1 MFLPVIAWSGFLKKI
16 VCFECGC
23 VHTSFDFFERASSE
37 KFFFSLVTRVCSR
50 RPYMSVGTLRD
61 QVIYPDTDQEMQE
74 RGFTDQQLE
83 GILRTV
89 NLLYILEREGGERT
103 RSPINVA
110 EIHFFFSA

>member
-1 MFLPVIAWSGFLKKI
+1 M
-16 VCFECGC
+16 ECPF
-23 VHTSFDFFERASSE
+23 HFI
-37 KFFFSLVTRVCSR
+37 LR

-61 QVIYPDTDQEMQE
+61 QVIYPDTDQEMRE

-103 RSPINVA
+103 PSPLTLLRCT
-110 EIHFFFSA
+110 FSFSLHRHSTF

>member
-1 MFLPVIAWSGFLKKI
+1 
-16 VCFECGC
+16 
-23 VHTSFDFFERASSE
+23 
-37 KFFFSLVTRVCSR
+37 
-50 RPYMSVGTLRD
+50 MSVGTLRD

-103 RSPINVA
+103 RSPINTA
-110 EIHFFFSA
+110 EIYFFFFLHRQHILALFSCSRPNSAA

>member
-1 MFLPVIAWSGFLKKI
+1 
-16 VCFECGC
+16 
-23 VHTSFDFFERASSE
+23 
-37 KFFFSLVTRVCSR
+37 
-50 RPYMSVGTLRD
+50 MSVGTLRD

-103 RSPINVA
+103 RSPINAA
-110 EIHFFFSA
+110 EIYFFFLHRQHILALFSCSRPNSAA